1 MEKLDNVVKHRLKEF
16 VEAIENRNSQI
27 RELNDEIKDLLGN
40 AKSVGFD
47 IAIIKEIVRIR
58 KLDQDRL
65 QEKESLIGIYLD
77 ALNETE

>member
-16 VEAIENRNSQI
+16 VEAIENRNDQI

-47 IAIIKEIVRIR
+47 IAIIKEIIRIR
-58 KLDQDRL
+58 KLNQDRL